1 MALLA
6 IFCIC
11 HKDSLTIPAQQS
23 VLENPIDA
31 MVTSP
36 EGTSNTL
43 VFPAR
48 QLIQHK
54 LLLQA

>member
-6 IFCIC
+6 IVCIC
-11 HKDSLTIPAQQS
+11 HKDSLTIPARQS
-23 VLENPIDA
+23 VQENPIHA